1 MTDIDKRLIVLD
13 RDGVINHDSDHYIRS
28 ADEWLPLP
36 GSLEAIAA
44 LCRHGFQVVIA
55 TNQSGLGR
63 GLFDAR
69 HLDEIHEKM
78 RSSVIAAGG
87 ELSGIFFCP
96 HHPEDKCNCRK
107 PKPGLLLQIEQ
118 AFGCSLKGRPVIG
131 DSQRD
136 LDAAAAIGARPI
148 LVRTGNGSTTAA
160 NLKGP
165 DAPEIYDDLAAAV
178 AVLMDEG

>member
-1 MTDIDKRLIVLD
+1 VASIDKRLIVLD
-13 RDGVINHDSDHYIRS
+13 RDGVINHDSDHYIKS

-36 GSLEAIAA
+36 GSLEAIAT
-44 LCRHGFQVVIA
+44 LCRHGYQVVVA

-63 GLFDAR
+63 RLFNAEC
-69 HLDEIHEKM
+69 LDEIHEKM
-78 RSSVIAAGG
+78 KSSVIAAGG

-96 HHPEDKCNCRK
+96 HRPGDHCDCRK

-136 LDAAAAIGARPI
+136 LDAAAAVGARPI

-178 AVLMDEG
+178 GALIGEG